1 MQMSSP
7 DPFSRRFEVFGREP
21 QGLVESI
28 NRPARDLL
36 TSYLDEN
43 LVDSGRV
50 ILLQAPR
57 AGYGKTA
64 LLQAVAG
71 DLGESHRFV
80 RVQLTNGRTTD
91 AAHVLEYVLQS
102 LCQVVPESTTLTQ
115 LDLLARE
122 VLALGLEPLVASGEV
137 PCQDRESALKNL
149 RDNPAQ
155 TFDFHH
161 DGAVTAHWAKSN
173 FEVLGP
179 RLAAE
184 LAAVTGASLR
194 ESSYWVE
201 LLFRFATT
209 PPDNVERARLL
220 FETIFRNDLQNQ
232 SSSTAEERLQG
243 LLSLMATVA
252 SPVLV
257 VDDTEGLSTSPQ
269 DALALSS
276 FLSNISQSCPGT
288 SVILSVNDDIWES
301 SFLPHLPGGLAD
313 RLLAYKVTLEAL
325 KAEEVEA
332 IINKRAGD
340 RAGEVRGQINW
351 SATGETLY
359 PRLVVELASSAW
371 SRLDHKSLNAAVAC
385 GYGEEVKVVPQFEG
399 AAIQESSE
407 APTEEDPLA
416 GLPDFSVRDFAS
428 VKIQEPRE
436 ETSVPVVGG
445 FTEKVIE
452 EDISVLDPQ
461 PAVVQAY
468 ESPFAPVSK
477 VGENSPNDEQSDLPV
492 VPVDSVATTENSEP
506 SSSEIPSPSIQS
518 PFEQLSEVAPEHPSG
533 LPGDSPAAYPSP
545 FEEVSEVVRP
555 VQEAQA
561 GESTLPNSGEP
572 STEEHGDQIAA
583 TDVSTAASND
593 HPSSWEPDPP
603 SPARLIPEPDLPP
616 REPEA
621 TSNFRQEFHPAD
633 QADPVIEEE
642 PSPEDL
648 DPTGGEIEFA
658 KLKPLSEMPPTG
670 EPPVLREAGGDDG
683 DTLAETVDRPPLS
696 APEPVHTQTVS
707 PEPVPNHDTMD
718 VVAPQQMVQKDIPVA
733 PEPSGVE
740 VSPFSAA
747 PRSPADIPEEASSL
761 PGFTARPSPA
771 REPAEEDSVAGDG
784 QEEPTT
790 RDSSDTPQ
798 DWWPGDPPTK
808 DSETSLE
815 APAGD
820 STEGSGQGSRE
831 VPAQVSSP
839 FVAVGT
845 PPARSSYESPP
856 EGQRAPY
863 TADPAAGDREEVER
877 MLRALRERQEKA

>member
-1 MQMSSP
+1 MQMSYP

-243 LLSLMATVA
+243 LLSLMATAA

-257 VDDTEGLSTSPQ
+257 VDDTEGLSASPQ
-269 DALALSS
+269 DALALAS

-340 RAGEVRGQINW
+340 RAGEVLGQINW

-371 SRLDHKSLNAAVAC
+371 SRLDHKSLNAAVAS

-407 APTEEDPLA
+407 APTEEDPLS

-445 FTEKVIE
+445 FAEKVIE

-461 PAVVQAY
+461 PAVVQA
-468 ESPFAPVSK
+468 
-477 VGENSPNDEQSDLPV
+477 
-492 VPVDSVATTENSEP
+492 
-506 SSSEIPSPSIQS
+506 
-518 PFEQLSEVAPEHPSG
+518 
-533 LPGDSPAAYPSP
+533 
-545 FEEVSEVVRP
+545 
-555 VQEAQA
+555 
-561 GESTLPNSGEP
+561 
-572 STEEHGDQIAA
+572 
-583 TDVSTAASND
+583 
-593 HPSSWEPDPP
+593 
-603 SPARLIPEPDLPP
+603 
-616 REPEA
+616 
-621 TSNFRQEFHPAD
+621 
-633 QADPVIEEE
+633 
-642 PSPEDL
+642 
-648 DPTGGEIEFA
+648 
-658 KLKPLSEMPPTG
+658 
-670 EPPVLREAGGDDG
+670 
-683 DTLAETVDRPPLS
+683 
-696 APEPVHTQTVS
+696 
-707 PEPVPNHDTMD
+707 
-718 VVAPQQMVQKDIPVA
+718 
-733 PEPSGVE
+733 
-740 VSPFSAA
+740 
-747 PRSPADIPEEASSL
+747 
-761 PGFTARPSPA
+761 
-771 REPAEEDSVAGDG
+771 
-784 QEEPTT
+784 
-790 RDSSDTPQ
+790 
-798 DWWPGDPPTK
+798 
-808 DSETSLE
+808 
-815 APAGD
+815 
-820 STEGSGQGSRE
+820 
-831 VPAQVSSP
+831 
-839 FVAVGT
+839 
-845 PPARSSYESPP
+845 
-856 EGQRAPY
+856 
-863 TADPAAGDREEVER
+863 
-877 MLRALRERQEKA
+877 